1 VLEHFLGFVVIFV
14 ILGAKLVFP
23 DLFLSF
29 AEKLFSHASE
39 LALVPIL

>member
-1 VLEHFLGFVVIFV
+1 MLEQFLGFVVIFV

-29 AEKLFSHASE
+29 AEKLLSHARK
-39 LALVPIL
+39 LAFVPIL